1 MDESD
6 KAAPASPA
14 PASQPVS
21 EVTAP
26 VVASETDPATVT
38 PPRKSLWRK
47 LVVGSLAALGLVFVV
62 VIAAIVWQGWR
73 ERQAPIAETETIDA
87 ILSSMYGRYDEAQ
100 KGWLYVGSDKRSYV
114 VRVVHQVQ
122 LHDGQPGD
130 GLYFVVS
137 GTPLDGRTGHVY
149 GIFHVTRN
157 AQTGEL
163 EQVAR
168 SERFDWGVPLTPER
182 VRFEALSDAVWG
194 WVLKLQ
200 NTADEPDTQ
209 VVVTNV
215 VLAPHDAEI
224 AELAR
229 FRSAITTRA
238 SVGCAQAER
247 DHADWEARME
257 NESLR
262 AEQEAAQ
269 AASAAAASAASGPA
283 LAASVAQASDE
294 DEDEGTPAEYEPG
307 EEPPIRC
314 DAATW
319 TYRTDP
325 IREGGAFTPLHVRQS
340 GLLDGQPLP
349 EKSWKLVF
357 DPKAYV
363 YLVPDELK

>member
-6 KAAPASPA
+6 KAAPASSPT
-14 PASQPVS
+14 ASQPV
-21 EVTAP
+21 
-26 VVASETDPATVT
+26 TDPVPLT
-38 PPRKSLWRK
+38 PPRKSPWRK

-62 VIAAIVWQGWR
+62 VIAAIAWQGWR
-73 ERQAPIAETETIDA
+73 ERQAPIAEAEAMDS
-87 ILSSMYGRYDEAQ
+87 ILSSSYGRYDEGQ
-100 KGWLYVGSDKRSYV
+100 KGWLYVGNDKRSYV

-122 LHDGQPGD
+122 VHDERPGD

-137 GTPLDGRTGHVY
+137 GTPLDGQPGHLY
-149 GIFHVTRN
+149 GLFQVTRN
-157 AQTGEL
+157 PQTGEL

-200 NTADEPDTQ
+200 STEDAPDTQ

-215 VLAPHDAEI
+215 VLAPRDAEI

-229 FRSAITTRA
+229 FRSAITTRS
-238 SVGCAQAER
+238 SVGCEQADR
-247 DHADWEARME
+247 DHAEWETRME

-269 AASAAAASAASGPA
+269 AASVAAASAASAASGPA
-283 LAASVAQASDE
+283 LTASVAQASDE
-294 DEDEGTPAEYEPG
+294 DETTPAEYEPG

-325 IREGGAFTPLHVRQS
+325 IRDGGAFTPLHVRQS
-340 GLLDGQPLP
+340 GKLDGQPLP
-349 EKSWKLVF
+349 ERSWKLVF